1 MVLGNVQYYSYMLH
15 LYVVLGVLFL
25 EVCPLKFTSDIT
37 FYVFSALLRPQLDGT
52 NKRISVTN
60 GVEVRDA
67 DQHIF
72 ASNSHSL
79 HQSNFNEVR

>member
-1 MVLGNVQYYSYMLH
+1 VVLGNVLQLH
-15 LYVVLGVLFL
+15 ASFVRCSWCLFL
-25 EVCPLKFTSDIT
+25 EVCPVKFTSDIT

-52 NKRISVTN
+52 SKRISVTN